1 MRKSSFTVLVE
12 HKSTN
17 RWEVFVGVQFISITD
32 DGYIFFTEDKLNPVV
47 SFSEGTRAL
56 FDITFDAG
64 YTDKDIKEL
73 KQLCKYEVHD
83 HRYHEVPM
91 VFT

>member
-32 DGYIFFTEDKLNPVV
+32 DGYIFFTEDKFNPIV

-64 YTDKDIKEL
+64 YTDKDIEEF
-73 KQLCKYEVHD
+73 KQLYKYTVHD
-83 HRYHEVPM
+83 HRYRKVQN